1 MFIPVDDNDE
11 MNGGV
16 IGGVLGAVGGVL
28 LVAIIFTII
37 CWGIRKRWDNTMLKF
52 DVCLTI

>member
-1 MFIPVDDNDE
+1 MFIPVDDTDE

-37 CWGIRKRWDNTMLKF
+37 CWGIRKQWDNTMLKF
-52 DVCLTI
+52 NVCLTI